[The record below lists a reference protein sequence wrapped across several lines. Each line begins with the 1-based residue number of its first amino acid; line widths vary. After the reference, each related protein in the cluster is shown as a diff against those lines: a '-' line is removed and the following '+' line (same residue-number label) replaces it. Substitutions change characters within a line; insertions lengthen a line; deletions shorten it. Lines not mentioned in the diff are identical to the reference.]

1 MTDAISTAMASNSP
15 EAPEIMLPPRRTPVY
30 RSVDVLVCGGGRAG
44 AAAAVA
50 AAREGADTLLVER
63 NVVLGGNGPLSFQ
76 IGLRAASR
84 GISGEICERL
94 SRTGDLGADEMAIDG
109 SPVHDPEAFKYVLLD
124 LVREAG
130 AGLLLSSWA
139 CAPMMRDGAVVGVFV
154 ENKSGRF
161 AIPAHVVVDAT
172 GDADLAVRAG
182 AIMREPAEPP
192 ALRANA
198 RIGGI
203 DFDRALAG
211 RKNWPALIAD
221 AKRKGQ
227 LAAAQPDTISLYGVT
242 ERARHRRMAFLSG
255 SSITGRSATNA
266 EDLTAAEIEARA
278 LLRQYIAFLKTVS
291 GFEESFLVDVAGAI
305 GVTRSRHIEG
315 DRMLTLADIGEG
327 RTGADDAGAAQ
338 DGFGVSLGCLLPSGI
353 DNLLVTGRAA
363 SIEDTAFARF
373 RQSIDSAALGE
384 AAGLAAAT
392 AAKAGCSLRA
402 ISPQCCAAPRR
413 ARETMASS

>member
-1 MTDAISTAMASNSP
+1 MTDAITTTMTSP
-15 EAPEIMLPPRRTPVY
+15 SLVAPEIILPARRTPVY
-30 RSVDVLVCGGGRAG
+30 RSVDVLVCGGGPAG

-76 IGLRAASR
+76 IGLRPALR
-84 GISGEICERL
+84 GISGEICQRL
-94 SRTGDLGADEMAIDG
+94 SRTGDLQADEMAPDG
-109 SPVHDPEAFKYVLLD
+109 SQVHDPEALKYVLLD

-130 AGLLLSSWA
+130 AGMLLSSWA
-139 CAPMMRDGAVVGVFV
+139 CAPMMRDGAVVGAFV

-182 AIMREPAEPP
+182 ANLREPPEPP
-192 ALRANA
+192 ALGTNA

-221 AKRKGQ
+221 AKRTGE

-242 ERARHRRMAFLSG
+242 ERAKRRRMAFLRG

-291 GFEESFLVDVAGAI
+291 GFEDSFLVDVAGAI
-305 GVTRSRHIEG
+305 GISRSRHIEG
-315 DRMLTLADIGEG
+315 DRTLTLADIEG
-327 RTGADDAGAAQ
+327 RGADTDDAAAAE
-338 DGFGVSLGCLLPSGI
+338 DAFGVPLGCLLPKGI
-353 DNLLVTGRAA
+353 DNLLVAGRAA
-363 SIEDTAFARF
+363 SIAADAFACFERK
-373 RQSIDSAALGE
+373 IDSATLGE
-384 AAGLAAAT
+384 VAGRAAAAAASAGTSPRAIDLAALHEGQ
-392 AAKAGCSLRA
+392 AAA
-402 ISPQCCAAPRR
+402 
-413 ARETMASS
+413 